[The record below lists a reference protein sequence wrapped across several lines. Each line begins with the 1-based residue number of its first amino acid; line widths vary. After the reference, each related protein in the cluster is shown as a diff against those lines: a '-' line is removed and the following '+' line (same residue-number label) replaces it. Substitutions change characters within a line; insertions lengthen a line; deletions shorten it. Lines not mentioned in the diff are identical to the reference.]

1 MLLSPLLDLGGV
13 ALLSAS
19 LALEPAPMLLA
30 VIGPYNWTGFDW
42 ASFGT
47 ISHEIEVKGCEG
59 TFPVQTFST
68 MARYGTMSTWHVP
81 LPPECTAGCIDFR
94 VSGHSGEAT
103 ACAEAESPRFTMCY
117 VQMANPDSA
126 RLGFHSQYRLL
137 LSNLAYHRL
146 FFGVDMA
153 VVYVRRGDTHM
164 LQLLA
169 GPRAAGG
176 IRVIEVDVRPTNP
189 YRGIV
194 AGRRFNVQYW
204 LENDCLIRY
213 KSSKFM
219 RSIDVDEFMYDDGG
233 NWQRLLSESSADY
246 LYAPR
251 FDWQLLPAISP
262 LHSVYRKSLPIRHK
276 LFKSIIKPARVA
288 LAWVHH
294 PSNCYGRACERLKR
308 HSVSYAHF
316 RIAPENMTG
325 LVRDTRFAHLVRT
338 TDALVC
344 QWRPAD
350 CSLAPNTMRFVPPP

>member
-19 LALEPAPMLLA
+19 LALEPAPMLMA
-30 VIGPYNWTGFDW
+30 VLGVYNLTGFDQ
-42 ASFGT
+42 ASFEN
-47 ISHEIEVKGCEG
+47 IFHEIEVKGCEG
-59 TFPVQTFST
+59 TFSVQKFST
-68 MARYGTMSTWHVP
+68 MYRFGAVSTWHVP
-81 LPPECTAGCIDFR
+81 LPASCVADCIDFR
-94 VSGHSGEAT
+94 VSGHSREAT
-103 ACAEAESPRFTMCY
+103 ACVEAESPRFTMCY
-117 VQMANPDSA
+117 VQMADLDSA
-126 RLGFHSQYRLL
+126 RLGLHSPYRLL

-146 FFGVDMA
+146 FFGIDMA

-176 IRVIEVDVRPTNP
+176 VRVIEVDVRPLNP
-189 YRGIV
+189 YRGMV
-194 AGRRFNVQYW
+194 GRHSLNVQYW

-262 LHSVYRKSLPIRHK
+262 LHSVYRMHSPTRHK
-276 LFKSIIKPARVA
+276 GFKSIIKPSRVA
-288 LAWVHH
+288 LAWVHQ

-316 RIAPENMTG
+316 RISPENTTG

-350 CSLAPNTMRFVPPP
+350 CSLAPNTMRFVPHP